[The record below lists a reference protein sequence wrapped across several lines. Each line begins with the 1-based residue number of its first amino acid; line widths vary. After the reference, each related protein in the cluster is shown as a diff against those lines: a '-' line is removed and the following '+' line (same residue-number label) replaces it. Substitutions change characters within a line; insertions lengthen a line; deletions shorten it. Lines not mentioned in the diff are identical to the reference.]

1 MPDEGSVSIRI
12 RIRVPRTHD
21 RAGAPRLM
29 AAGRRLLPAALLA
42 VLAAGLP
49 GSAAGHDGI
58 VGVFVEPDVASPGG
72 AIVVYG
78 DNVSTDDPI
87 QVDLI
92 AGASRILLASTA
104 TDGEGHFAIGATLP
118 TDLVAGTYAI
128 EVNGASGVQMTDWL
142 QVDGSAIFDGQQ
154 GGPVGRDEGLPTLP
168 PNIRQPAPGAPTT
181 SVPGGDPATDMDLVP
196 LFALLAAIGGFVLFA
211 RWTRKPPARPADSAD
226 LP

>member
-1 MPDEGSVSIRI
+1 
-12 RIRVPRTHD
+12 
-21 RAGAPRLM
+21 M
-29 AAGRRLLPAALLA
+29 AAGRRLRSAVLLA
-42 VLAAGLP
+42 IVAIGLP
-49 GSAAGHDGI
+49 GSAAAHDGI

-92 AGASRILLASTA
+92 VGASRIPLAATM
-104 TDGEGHFAIGATLP
+104 TDGEGHFTIGATLP
-118 TDLVAGTYAI
+118 TDLLAGTYAI
-128 EVNGASGVQMTDWL
+128 EVSGASGVHMTDWL

-168 PNIRQPAPGAPTT
+168 PNVRQAAPGAPTT
-181 SVPGGDPATDMDLVP
+181 NATGGGPGSDLDLVP
-196 LFALLAAIGGFVLFA
+196 LFALLAAIGGLVLFA
-211 RWTRKPPARPADSAD
+211 RWTRKPPARRADSAD